1 MMKDEGSKG
10 GQTRRTT
17 TKVPG
22 GTTSRK
28 TAAAKPSATANAV
41 TEARPAAPKKAPA
54 VRKTAA
60 KPAVSTP
67 KSAGSDRAE
76 MVRMAA
82 FFRAER
88 RGFTPGY
95 EIEDWLAAEVEVA
108 ERVGAVVP
116 KAASD

>member
-1 MMKDEGSKG
+1 MEDEGSKG
-10 GQTRRTT
+10 GRTRRTT

-22 GTTSRK
+22 GTASRK
-28 TAAAKPSATANAV
+28 TAAAKPSATAKPV

-54 VRKTAA
+54 VRKAVA
-60 KPAVSTP
+60 KPAISTP
-67 KSAGSDRAE
+67 KAAGPDRAE

-88 RGFTPGY
+88 RGFAPGY

-108 ERVGAVVP
+108 ERIGVVVLKP
-116 KAASD
+116 AAD